1 MQLATTQMEA
11 MFNQAQAFA
20 ERHQKALI
28 MAAVLLAL
36 ALVSAAAVA
45 GTPADTWAA
54 GAYTFIRNM
63 ATGNVIR
70 GACIVGGLLGTLAAA
85 INGKPILAL
94 TGVGL
99 AIFGFLS
106 PTMIN
111 AVFGTAL
118 I

>member
-1 MQLATTQMEA
+1 MNAVATRMDMNTSA
-11 MFNQAQAFA
+11 FQAVFA
-20 ERHQKALI
+20 RHQKAILLV
-28 MAAVLLAL
+28 AVMIAL
-36 ALVSAAAVA
+36 ALMASMGHAATA
-45 GTPADTWAA
+45 ADTWAVSA
-54 GAYTFIRNM
+54 FTFINNM
-63 ATGNVIR
+63 ATGNVVR
-70 GACIVGGLLGTLAAA
+70 GICIVGGLLGMLAAA
-85 INGKPILAL
+85 ANGKPVLAL

>member
-1 MQLATTQMEA
+1 MDVVASQMELKLNQAHAFYDRHRQPLLLATLLM
-11 MFNQAQAFA
+11 
-20 ERHQKALI
+20 AL
-28 MAAVLLAL
+28 LLA
-36 ALVSAAAVA
+36 SAAAVA
-45 GTPADTWAA
+45 GTAADTWAA
-54 GAYTFIRNM
+54 ASYTFISNM
-63 ATGNVIR
+63 ATGNVMR
-70 GACIVGGLLGTLAAA
+70 GICIVGGLLGTLAAA
-85 INGKPILAL
+85 ANGRPVLAL